1 MSRPSR
7 ADGVE
12 TRRAILR
19 TAADLASVDGLEG
32 LTIGRLAT
40 ELGMS
45 KSGLFAHFGSKEDL
59 QLATIE
65 HARQRYVDEVLS
77 PALRETAGIVRL
89 EALCESFLSYV
100 ARDVFPGGCFFA
112 ATMAEYDSKP
122 AGPVRDLVA
131 ACQEQWMGTLE
142 RTAEQARD
150 QGQLR
155 PGCDPRQLAFELEAA
170 LLAANWYV
178 HLHRDASYLDRARQ
192 AVHTRLAAEST
203 PQGRTALDG
212 AAPPRGTG

>member
-1 MSRPSR
+1 MTRPNR
-7 ADGVE
+7 ADGLE

-32 LTIGRLAT
+32 ITIGRLAT

-77 PALRETAGIVRL
+77 PALSEPAGIVRL
-89 EALCESFLSYV
+89 QALCESFLSYV

-112 ATMAEYDSKP
+112 ATMAEYDGKP
-122 AGPVRDLVA
+122 DGPVRDLVA
-131 ACQEQWMGTLE
+131 DCQEQWMGTLE
-142 RTAEQARD
+142 RTAARAREE
-150 QGQLR
+150 GQLR

-178 HLHRDASYLDRARQ
+178 HLHHDASFLDRARQ
-192 AVHTRLAAEST
+192 AVHTRLTAEAT
-203 PQGRTALDG
+203 ARGRTALG
-212 AAPPRGTG
+212 SVRQRRG